1 MIGNFTLDQLR
12 VLVAIA
18 NEGSFSAASRR
29 LRRAQSSISQAISTL
44 EHVHGVSLFDRS
56 GHRPVLTATG
66 TVLVDQARSVLR
78 SASRFESMAASSREG
93 VEPELSIAI
102 DPLVPTQ
109 PCIACIDEFSDRFPD
124 VVLNFHNE
132 GLGGAEY
139 LLRKDQVSLA
149 FCTLIPTVPIDFV
162 AYRLATIR
170 LIPVVAASH
179 PLARINAAVPLSEI
193 DNHVQLVLSNR
204 ADLSS
209 PSYGI
214 LSTRR
219 WRFVD
224 IHRRLDFLLGGL
236 GWCRMPEDMVTPY
249 IQSGELIELKI
260 VGDPNEKQPPLN
272 IYAAHIRDRPMGV
285 AGRWLLE
292 AIQNKFG

>member
-18 NEGSFSAASRR
+18 DEGSFSAASRR
-29 LRRAQSSISQAISTL
+29 LRRAQSSISQAIATL
-44 EHVHGVSLFDRS
+44 ENTHGVCLFDRS
-56 GHRPVLTATG
+56 GHRPLLTTTG
-66 TVLVDQARSVLR
+66 AVLVDQARSVLR
-78 SASRFESMAASSREG
+78 SASRFESMAANSRAG

-102 DPLVPTQ
+102 DPLVPAK
-109 PCIACIDEFSDRFPD
+109 PCIDSIVEFSGRFPD

-132 GLGGAEY
+132 GIGRAEL
-139 LLRKDQVSLA
+139 LLRRQEVSLA
-149 FCTLIPTVPIDFV
+149 FCTLIPTVPIDLV
-162 AYRLATIR
+162 AHRLAEIQ

-179 PLARINAAVPLSEI
+179 PLARINKTVSRLEI
-193 DNHVQLVLSNR
+193 ESHVQLVLSNSM
-204 ADLSS
+204 DSNS
-209 PSYGI
+209 PSYGL
-214 LSTRR
+214 LSNRR

-236 GWCRMPEDMVTPY
+236 GWCRMPENMVIPY
-249 IQSGELIELKI
+249 IQSGALVELKI
-260 VGDPNEKQPPLN
+260 EDDPNEKQPPLN
-272 IYAAHIRDRPMGV
+272 IYAAHVRDRPVGV

>member
-12 VLVAIA
+12 ILVAIA
-18 NEGSFSAASRR
+18 DEGSFSAASRK

-44 EHVHGVSLFDRS
+44 EGTHGVSLFDRS
-56 GHRPVLTATG
+56 GGRPLLTASG
-66 TVLVDQARSVLR
+66 VVLVDQARSVLR
-78 SASRFESMAASSREG
+78 SASRFEAMAASSRKG

-109 PCIACIDEFSDRFPD
+109 PCIDCIDEFTTKFPD
-124 VVLNFHNE
+124 VLLNFHHE
-132 GLGGAEY
+132 GIGRAEY
-139 LLRKDQVSLA
+139 LLRRKEVSLA
-149 FCTLIPTVPIDFV
+149 FCTLIPTVPVDLV
-162 AYRLATIR
+162 AYRLAEIR

-179 PLARINAAVPLSEI
+179 PLAQLDQPIPFAEI
-193 DNHVQLVLSNR
+193 EDHVQLVLSNPMD
-204 ADLSS
+204 ADS

-214 LSTRR
+214 LSNRK

-236 GWCRMPEDMVTPY
+236 GWCRMPESMVIPHL
-249 IQSGELIELKI
+249 QSGKLVELKI
-260 VGDPNEKQPPLN
+260 EGDSDEKHPPLH
-272 IYAAHIRDRPMGV
+272 IYAAQVKDRALGV